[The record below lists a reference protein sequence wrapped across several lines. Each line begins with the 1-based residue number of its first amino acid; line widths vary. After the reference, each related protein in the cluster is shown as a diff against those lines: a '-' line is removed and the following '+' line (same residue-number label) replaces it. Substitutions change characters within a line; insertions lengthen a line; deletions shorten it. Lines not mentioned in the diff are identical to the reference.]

1 MLRPFRKR
9 EKIKSV
15 DPFFKDPYTVNFAQW
30 FDDSSD
36 LFLTF
41 ASADMLRVL
50 KKIQRA
56 GTPLAKICDVQ
67 RGVTPFNVSDEPVDK
82 NSKRAFCGTV
92 RRYRL
97 ESGPIAYIQFDD
109 SLAEPKPEKYFKGP
123 RLLLRELISRQ
134 FQLQAALA
142 RQNAVT
148 NKSMQSILKRQNC
161 PDLRYVLGILNSR
174 TVCWFFLT
182 RSNIANRDDF
192 PKIVL
197 EETRQLPIPT
207 APKNEQ
213 KKIIQLVDRII
224 AAKQARDEATA
235 KTLETEIDAV
245 VYRSYGLTDDE
256 IAIVENSMPGN

>member
-1 MLRPFRKR
+1 
-9 EKIKSV
+9 V
-15 DPFFKDPYTVNFAQW
+15 DFAQW

-50 KKIQRA
+50 KKILRA
-56 GTPLAKICDVQ
+56 GTPLTKICDVQ
-67 RGVTPFNVSDEPVDK
+67 RGVTPFNVFDEPVDE

-97 ESGPIAYIQFDD
+97 ETGPSGYIQFDD

-134 FQLQAALA
+134 FQLQATLA
-142 RQNAVT
+142 RQSFVT
-148 NKSMQSILKRQNC
+148 NKSMQSILKRRNC
-161 PDLRYVLGILNSR
+161 PDLRYVLAILNSR
-174 TVCWFFLT
+174 AVCWFFLT

-197 EETRQLPIPT
+197 EETRELPIPT

-213 KKIIQLVDRII
+213 KEIIKLVDRII
-224 AAKQARDEATA
+224 TAKQAGDEAMVNR
-235 KTLETEIDAV
+235 LETEIDAI
-245 VYRSYGLTDDE
+245 VYRLYGLTDDE
-256 IAIVENSMPGN
+256 IAIIKNSTPRN